1 MNGFLKYAKPY
12 KKYFLFGPIFMVIE
26 ATGDIVL
33 PFLVAQIINNGAVNH
48 DIPYILRTG
57 GMMVGFSVVMA
68 VFGTLGAK
76 FAVNGSVNLAADL
89 RFDVFSRIQEF
100 SFKNIDDFSTGSLIT
115 RITNDITQIQTF
127 AMSLLRGVFRSPV
140 MLIGAVIMA
149 FRLNSQL
156 AIVILI
162 VIPVLGLAIFTII
175 TKASPRFTT
184 MQEALDKLN
193 TDISESLTNIRV
205 IKSFVRED
213 YENKDFSV
221 ANEGLREKSIA
232 AMKMVILQQPVITA
246 TMNITTLAVVW
257 FAGRQIIVG
266 SMPIG
271 NLAAFITYITQI
283 LMSLNLLANIFLQ
296 GSRAIASSKR
306 INQVMETSIE
316 LDDSNA
322 AFPEAMVEKGEIEFR
337 QVSFRYFKTNHE
349 KVLDDINLAISAGET
364 IGMIGSTGSGKT
376 TMVQL
381 IPRLY
386 DADEGEVLV
395 DGINVKDYSLKKL
408 REGVALVLQKNTLFS
423 GTIAEN
429 LQWGNEYATEEEMR
443 AAARIAQAE
452 SFIDSL
458 PDGFETDLGQG
469 GVNLSG
475 GQKQRLCIA
484 RALLKKPKILILDDS
499 TSAVDTATEAK
510 IRKAFSENLQ
520 GITKIIIAQRINSV
534 IDADKIVVL
543 NEGKIV
549 GCGVHQDLIKTCV
562 PYQEIYYSQKE
573 KNKEGE

>member
-1 MNGFLKYAKPY
+1 MNSFLKYAKPY

-57 GMMVGFSVVMA
+57 GWMVSFSVIMA

-162 VIPVLGLAIFTII
+162 VIPVLGSAIFTII

-184 MQEALDKLN
+184 MQEQLDKLN
-193 TDISESLTNIRV
+193 SDISESLTNIRV

-221 ANEGLREKSIA
+221 VNEGLREKSIA

-306 INQVMETSIE
+306 INQVMETKIE

-429 LQWGNEYATEEEMR
+429 LQWGNENATEEEMR

>member
-1 MNGFLKYAKPY
+1 MNSFLKYAKPY

-57 GMMVGFSVVMA
+57 GWMVGFSVIMA

-162 VIPVLGLAIFTII
+162 VIPVLGSAIFTII

-184 MQEALDKLN
+184 MQEQLDKLN
-193 TDISESLTNIRV
+193 SDISESLTNIRV

-221 ANEGLREKSIA
+221 VNEGLREKSIA

-306 INQVMETSIE
+306 INQVMETTIE
-316 LDDSNA
+316 LDDSHA

-337 QVSFRYFKTNHE
+337 HVSFRYFKTNHE
-349 KVLDDINLAISAGET
+349 NVLDDINLAISAGET
-364 IGMIGSTGSGKT
+364 VGMIGSTGSGKT

-499 TSAVDTATEAK
+499 TSA
-510 IRKAFSENLQ
+510 
-520 GITKIIIAQRINSV
+520 
-534 IDADKIVVL
+534 
-543 NEGKIV
+543 
-549 GCGVHQDLIKTCV
+549 
-562 PYQEIYYSQKE
+562 
-573 KNKEGE
+573 

>member
-1 MNGFLKYAKPY
+1 
-12 KKYFLFGPIFMVIE
+12 KYFLFGPIFMVIE

-57 GMMVGFSVVMA
+57 GLMVGFSVIMA

-162 VIPVLGLAIFTII
+162 VIPVLGSAIFTII

-184 MQEALDKLN
+184 MQEQLDKLN
-193 TDISESLTNIRV
+193 SDISESLTNIRV

-221 ANEGLREKSIA
+221 VNEGLREKSIA

-306 INQVMETSIE
+306 INQVMETKIE

-337 QVSFRYFKTNHE
+337 HVSFRYFKTNHE
-349 KVLDDINLAISAGET
+349 NVLDDINLAISAGET
-364 IGMIGSTGSGKT
+364 VGMIGSTGSGKT

>member
-1 MNGFLKYAKPY
+1 MNSFLKYAKPY

-162 VIPVLGLAIFTII
+162 VIPVLGSAIFTII
-175 TKASPRFTT
+175 TKASPIHNDAR
-184 MQEALDKLN
+184 A
-193 TDISESLTNIRV
+193 IRCLIRYQRIADEHQSYQV
-205 IKSFVRED
+205 LRSED

-221 ANEGLREKSIA
+221 VNEVYVKKYCRNGNGHPPTAGR
-232 AMKMVILQQPVITA
+232 TA

-283 LMSLNLLANIFLQ
+283 LMSLNLLNIFC
-296 GSRAIASSKR
+296 
-306 INQVMETSIE
+306 
-316 LDDSNA
+316 
-322 AFPEAMVEKGEIEFR
+322 KGR
-337 QVSFRYFKTNHE
+337 GQ
-349 KVLDDINLAISAGET
+349 
-364 IGMIGSTGSGKT
+364 
-376 TMVQL
+376 
-381 IPRLY
+381 
-386 DADEGEVLV
+386 
-395 DGINVKDYSLKKL
+395 SL
-408 REGVALVLQKNTLFS
+408 LQKNQS
-423 GTIAEN
+423 GD
-429 LQWGNEYATEEEMR
+429 GNN
-443 AAARIAQAE
+443 
-452 SFIDSL
+452 D
-458 PDGFETDLGQG
+458 
-469 GVNLSG
+469 
-475 GQKQRLCIA
+475 
-484 RALLKKPKILILDDS
+484 
-499 TSAVDTATEAK
+499 
-510 IRKAFSENLQ
+510 
-520 GITKIIIAQRINSV
+520 
-534 IDADKIVVL
+534 
-543 NEGKIV
+543 
-549 GCGVHQDLIKTCV
+549 
-562 PYQEIYYSQKE
+562 
-573 KNKEGE
+573 

>member
-1 MNGFLKYAKPY
+1 MNSFLKYAKPY

-57 GMMVGFSVVMA
+57 GWMVGFSVIMA

-162 VIPVLGLAIFTII
+162 VIPVLGSAIFTII

-184 MQEALDKLN
+184 MQEQLDKLN
-193 TDISESLTNIRV
+193 SDISESLTNIRV

-221 ANEGLREKSIA
+221 VNEGLREKSIA

-306 INQVMETSIE
+306 INQVMETKIE

-364 IGMIGSTGSGKT
+364 VGMIGSTGSGKT

>member
-1 MNGFLKYAKPY
+1 
-12 KKYFLFGPIFMVIE
+12 
-26 ATGDIVL
+26 
-33 PFLVAQIINNGAVNH
+33 
-48 DIPYILRTG
+48 
-57 GMMVGFSVVMA
+57 
-68 VFGTLGAK
+68 
-76 FAVNGSVNLAADL
+76 
-89 RFDVFSRIQEF
+89 
-100 SFKNIDDFSTGSLIT
+100 
-115 RITNDITQIQTF
+115 
-127 AMSLLRGVFRSPV
+127 
-140 MLIGAVIMA
+140 
-149 FRLNSQL
+149 
-156 AIVILI
+156 
-162 VIPVLGLAIFTII
+162 
-175 TKASPRFTT
+175 
-184 MQEALDKLN
+184 
-193 TDISESLTNIRV
+193 
-205 IKSFVRED
+205 
-213 YENKDFSV
+213 
-221 ANEGLREKSIA
+221 
-232 AMKMVILQQPVITA
+232 MKMVILQQPVITA

-306 INQVMETSIE
+306 INQVMETTIE
-316 LDDSNA
+316 LDDSHA

-337 QVSFRYFKTNHE
+337 HVSFRYFKTNHE
-349 KVLDDINLAISAGET
+349 NVLDDINLAISAGET
-364 IGMIGSTGSGKT
+364 VGMIGSTGSGKT

-510 IRKAFSENLQ
+510 IRKSFSENLQ

-549 GCGVHQDLIKTCV
+549 GCGIHQDLIKTCV

-573 KNKEGE
+573 KNKEDE

>member
-1 MNGFLKYAKPY
+1 
-12 KKYFLFGPIFMVIE
+12 MVIE

-221 ANEGLREKSIA
+221 ANEGLREKSIS

-306 INQVMETSIE
+306 INQVMETKIE

-364 IGMIGSTGSGKT
+364 VGMIGSTGSGKT

-520 GITKIIIAQRINSV
+520 GVTKIIIAQRINSV